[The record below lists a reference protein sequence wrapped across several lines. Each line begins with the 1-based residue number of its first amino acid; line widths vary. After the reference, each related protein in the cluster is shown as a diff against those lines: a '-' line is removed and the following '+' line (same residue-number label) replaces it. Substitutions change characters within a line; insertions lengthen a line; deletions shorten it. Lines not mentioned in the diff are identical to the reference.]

1 MTYMVIKVHLKIGED
16 FFCTAPFFFGV
27 CVCVRALISLVGT
40 EWCDQ
45 KYHTVLYITVVDV
58 CS

>member
-1 MTYMVIKVHLKIGED
+1 MVIKVHLKIGED